1 MRILMCNEFF
11 YLRGGAE
18 RYMFDLMEL
27 LIRHGHEIIPFSM
40 YSPLNCPTPYASY
53 FVSNIDFPAIHQSR
67 NFSDVVRAITRSL
80 YSIEAKRSFS
90 RLLQD
95 TNPDLV
101 HVFNFANYLSISIL
115 DATKHNR
122 IPVVQSLLDYKWLCP
137 NTTFLSQGEVCERC
151 RNRRFY
157 QAILRRCKRDS
168 LSASLLASIQ
178 AYLSALTHTDD
189 KIKLFI
195 CHSRYLFSKMVEYGY
210 PPEKFRYVLH
220 FLDVD
225 SYPNS
230 DISEPVA
237 VYFGR
242 FSYEKGLQTLLRAA
256 EIAGV
261 TVVLIGSGPEEEA
274 LKLYVR
280 EHGLNNVHFLGP
292 KWGQEMRDIVSKA
305 RCVVCPSEWYE
316 NSPLVVYEAMAMAKP
331 VIGADIGGIPELVQ
345 DQITGLVFR
354 PGDSEDLAAKM
365 RFLIDNPDIARRW
378 GAEARRVAK
387 DKFKPQKHYKDVL
400 SVYKDAR
407 HLA

>member
-1 MRILMCNEFF
+1 MRIVMCNEFF

-27 LIRHGHEIIPFSM
+27 FIQHGHEVIPFSM
-40 YSPLNCPTPYASY
+40 YAPQNYPTYHGKY
-53 FVSNIDFPAIHQSR
+53 FVSNIDFPALLQSR
-67 NFSDVVRAITRSL
+67 NFIDMIRAIPRLL
-80 YSIEAKRSFS
+80 YSIEARKSLF

-95 TNPDLV
+95 TKPDVV
-101 HVFNFANYLSISIL
+101 HVFNFAHYLSISIL
-115 DATKHNR
+115 DAIKYNR
-122 IPVVQSLLDYKWLCP
+122 VPVVQSLLDYKWLCP
-137 NTTFLSQGEVCERC
+137 NTSFLSRGEVCERC

-157 QAILRRCKRDS
+157 QAILRRCKRNS
-168 LSASLLASIQ
+168 LSASFLASIQ
-178 AYLSALTHTDD
+178 AYLSALTHADD
-189 KIKLFI
+189 KIKFFI
-195 CHSRYLFSKMVEYGY
+195 CHSRYLFGKMVEYGY
-210 PPEKFRYVLH
+210 PSEKFRYMRH

-225 SYPNS
+225 NYPNS
-230 DISEPVA
+230 DTNEPVA

-256 EIAGV
+256 EITGV
-261 TVVLIGSGPEEEA
+261 TVALIGSGPDEEA
-274 LKLYVR
+274 LKLYAR

-331 VIGADIGGIPELVQ
+331 VIGANIGGIPELVQ

-354 PGDSEDLAAKM
+354 PGDSEDLAVKM
-365 RFLIDNPDIARRW
+365 RFLIDHPDIARRW

-387 DKFKPQKHYKDVL
+387 DKFKPQKHYKDIL